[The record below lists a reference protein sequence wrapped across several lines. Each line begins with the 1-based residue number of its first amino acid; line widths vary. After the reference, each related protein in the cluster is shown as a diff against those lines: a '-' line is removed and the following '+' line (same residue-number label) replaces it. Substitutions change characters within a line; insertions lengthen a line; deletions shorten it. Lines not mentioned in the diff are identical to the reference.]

1 MPNAIPD
8 LEVEVEA
15 PPTGTPILNW
25 TPKKKNFAGLKEAL
39 QECELA
45 HPPHFFAI
53 RLGGKWAD
61 VLNPGD
67 RIAVSIADSPAQ
79 PNVIGHAIVL
89 STRKGILELLERE
102 RVSLNLHIGAKTWKE
117 VVQDM
122 QAVQNTVQT
131 GYKVTKASI
140 VSIVELL
147 AEQDISKRD
156 GRLIKKALSN
166 PQSESPVYVMEEAA
180 GEEEK

>member
-8 LEVEVEA
+8 LEVEVEV

-102 RVSLNLHIGAKTWKE
+102 RMGLDLHIGAKTWKE
-117 VVQDM
+117 VVRDM
-122 QAVQNTVQT
+122 QAVQNAAQT
-131 GYKVTKASI
+131 GCKVTKASI
-140 VSIVELL
+140 VSIIDLLSEREL
-147 AEQDISKRD
+147 SKMD
-156 GRLIKKALSN
+156 KQLLQKALQN
-166 PQSESPVYVMEEAA
+166 PQSESPVYVLPETPEE
-180 GEEEK
+180 